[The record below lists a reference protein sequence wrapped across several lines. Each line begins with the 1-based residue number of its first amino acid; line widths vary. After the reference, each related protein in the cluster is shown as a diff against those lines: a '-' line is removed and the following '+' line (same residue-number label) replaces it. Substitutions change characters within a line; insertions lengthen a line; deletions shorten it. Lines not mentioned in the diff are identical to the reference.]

1 MKTTALRFRRHLNF
15 SLIELLVTIAVIAIL
30 AGILLPA
37 LNKARNKA
45 HGINCVSNIRQ
56 LTMAEFNYMDDF
68 ADWLPY
74 NGSGIRL
81 DNYNVGDAT
90 VNDTIKGAAFLLYA
104 GYIKNAYSAL
114 CPSATACHPDLAKHI
129 KNKNWGR
136 IGQITF
142 SMVVYQYGKDHSGK
156 WFDQDLGY
164 ITRTKAFG
172 SASATLPMVRRYKQ
186 PSSMLLNIESYGLWG
201 ATNTWGPVSGM
212 LDSIT
217 NRGWSLFPS
226 LTEAYALPFTAHSS
240 SQITASRAD
249 GSAGAISTASLSQ
262 YHVYFYRN
270 EAKIPCKL

>member
-56 LTMAEFNYMDDF
+56 LTMTEFNYMDDF

-142 SMVVYQYGKDHSGK
+142 SMVVYQYGKDHSKMYAEESRQKICFHDSTFGRSAEST
-156 WFDQDLGY
+156 DQ
-164 ITRTKAFG
+164 
-172 SASATLPMVRRYKQ
+172 P
-186 PSSMLLNIESYGLWG
+186 E
-201 ATNTWGPVSGM
+201 
-212 LDSIT
+212 
-217 NRGWSLFPS
+217 
-226 LTEAYALPFTAHSS
+226 
-240 SQITASRAD
+240 
-249 GSAGAISTASLSQ
+249 
-262 YHVYFYRN
+262 
-270 EAKIPCKL
+270 

>member
-142 SMVVYQYGKDHSGK
+142 SMVVYQYGKDHSGNGLIRISGISREQRHSAAPPPLCR
-156 WFDQDLGY
+156 WSGVTNSLLPCCS
-164 ITRTKAFG
+164 ISKATVFG
-172 SASATLPMVRRYKQ
+172 APQTPGV
-186 PSSMLLNIESYGLWG
+186 
-201 ATNTWGPVSGM
+201 
-212 LDSIT
+212 
-217 NRGWSLFPS
+217 
-226 LTEAYALPFTAHSS
+226 PF
-240 SQITASRAD
+240 QEC
-249 GSAGAISTASLSQ
+249 STASPTAAGACSRL
-262 YHVYFYRN
+262 
-270 EAKIPCKL
+270 

>member
-74 NGSGIRL
+74 NGNGIRL

-129 KNKNWGR
+129 KNKTGDESARSLSAWSFISMEKIIRENGLIR
-136 IGQITF
+136 ISGISREQP
-142 SMVVYQYGKDHSGK
+142 HSAAPPPLCRWSGVTNS
-156 WFDQDLGY
+156 LLPCCS
-164 ITRTKAFG
+164 ISKATVFG
-172 SASATLPMVRRYKQ
+172 APQTPGV
-186 PSSMLLNIESYGLWG
+186 
-201 ATNTWGPVSGM
+201 
-212 LDSIT
+212 
-217 NRGWSLFPS
+217 
-226 LTEAYALPFTAHSS
+226 PF
-240 SQITASRAD
+240 QEC
-249 GSAGAISTASLSQ
+249 STASPTAAGACSRL
-262 YHVYFYRN
+262 
-270 EAKIPCKL
+270 